1 MLDAGCWMLDASK
14 SLPASSIYSLQENEQ
29 PDPKGRNIK
38 ARDGAKRSPWKD
50 GHSLNQPCKGAI
62 SVHLLRPFRAG
73 LEVNEFPG
81 MERSAVPGKM
91 ATHLTSPVRAR

>member
-1 MLDAGCWMLDASK
+1 MLNAGMKKWSMI
-14 SLPASSIYSLQENEQ
+14 SSNYSLQENEQ

-38 ARDGAKRSPWKD
+38 ARDGAKRNPWKD

-81 MERSAVPGKM
+81 ITLRSIPGCYI
-91 ATHLTSPVRAR
+91 TTLRVWLFIFLEG